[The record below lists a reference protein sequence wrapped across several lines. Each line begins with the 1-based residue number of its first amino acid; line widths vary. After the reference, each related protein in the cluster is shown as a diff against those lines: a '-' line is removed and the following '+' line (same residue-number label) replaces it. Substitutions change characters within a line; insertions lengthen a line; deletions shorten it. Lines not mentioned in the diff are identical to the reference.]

1 MTLTITGL
9 GPGDI
14 DDLSRRAWQVFENA
28 STVYLRTRQLPCVP
42 HLPQDAAYHEFD
54 HLDGDCAAINAA
66 IVERLISAAK
76 SGDVVYAVPGDPL
89 VGQSTVTPLLEEA
102 RRAGIEVEIVNGI
115 SFVEPVLKL
124 VEHNALNGLQILDA
138 AAVVTMHHPP
148 LNPDTPALLGQ
159 VYSREIAAGI
169 KRVLMNQYPAV
180 FSVKLVH
187 SAGTPSALI
196 ENVPLSEIAAGQRF
210 SHQMSLYIPAWD
222 DMASFE
228 AFQEVVAHLRA
239 PDGCPWDRKQTH
251 KSLRPF
257 LLEETYEVLEAI
269 DFGNADELCA
279 ELGDLMLQIVLHVQV
294 AVDEGEFYMGDVMRY
309 VNRKMIRRHP
319 HVWGDVDVHGDP
331 QQVLS
336 NWEVIKRAENSEQ
349 GKVRQSLLDGIPREL
364 PALLVAHK
372 YQEKGAKVGFDW
384 PDVKGVKDKL
394 REEIE
399 EVYTAASDEERI
411 KEIGDV
417 MYVLV
422 NWLRW
427 LGADDPESVLRET
440 NAKFYRRFRYVE
452 NAVAANGKSLTDY
465 TFDEMDVFWEE
476 AKDKGL

>member
-9 GPGDI
+9 GPGQI
-14 DDLSRRAWQVFENA
+14 DDLSRRAWQSLENA
-28 STVYLRTRQLPCVP
+28 STVYLLTAQLPCVP
-42 HLPQDAAYHEFD
+42 NLPQSANYHDFD
-54 HLDGDCAAINAA
+54 HLSGDFESITAA
-66 IVERLISAAK
+66 IVDAAK

-89 VGQSTVTPLLEEA
+89 VGQSTVTPLLAAA
-102 RRAGIEVEIVNGI
+102 RQEHIEVEIINGI

-124 VEHNALNGLQILDA
+124 VEHKTSDGLQLQNA
-138 AAVVTMHHPP
+138 AAIANMHHPP
-148 LNPDTPALLGQ
+148 LNPDTPALLLG

-169 KRVLMNQYPAV
+169 KQVLMNQYPAD
-180 FSVKLVH
+180 FSVKLIH
-187 SAGTPSALI
+187 SAGDSSALV
-196 ENVPLSEIAAGQRF
+196 ETLPLSEITAGKRF
-210 SHQMSLYIPAWD
+210 SHQTALYIPALGD
-222 DMASFE
+222 LASFE
-228 AFQEVVAHLRA
+228 SFQEVVAHLRS

-257 LLEETYEVLEAI
+257 LLEEAYEVLETI
-269 DFGNADELCA
+269 DSENAAELCA

-294 AVDEGEFYMGDVMRY
+294 AVDEGEFYMGDVIRHI
-309 VNRKMIRRHP
+309 NHKMIRRHP
-319 HVWGDVDVHGDP
+319 HVWGDVDVQGDP

-336 NWEVIKRAENSEQ
+336 NWEEIKRAENSEQ
-349 GKVRQSLLDGIPREL
+349 GKVRQSLLDGIPNGL

-372 YQEKGAKVGFDW
+372 YQEKVAKVGFDW
-384 PDVKGVKDKL
+384 PDVKGVEDKI

-399 EVYTAASDEERI
+399 EIHTAASNEERI

-417 MYVLV
+417 MFVLV

-452 NAVAANGKSLTDY
+452 NAAAANGKSLTDY
-465 TFDEMDVFWEE
+465 TLDEMDVFWEA
-476 AKDKGL
+476 AKAKGL